1 MNGLPI
7 ASLMAREAVRSKLT
21 GPQPEPRTPHRARRA
36 AAIALQAIAH
46 RLDPSAAAPSRPQ
59 TSR

>member
-7 ASLMAREAVRSKLT
+7 ASLMAREAVRSKLAD
-21 GPQPEPRTPHRARRA
+21 PQPEPRPPRRIRRA
-36 AAIALQAIAH
+36 TAVALQAIAH
-46 RLDPSAAAPSRPQ
+46 RLDPSAAAPPRPQ